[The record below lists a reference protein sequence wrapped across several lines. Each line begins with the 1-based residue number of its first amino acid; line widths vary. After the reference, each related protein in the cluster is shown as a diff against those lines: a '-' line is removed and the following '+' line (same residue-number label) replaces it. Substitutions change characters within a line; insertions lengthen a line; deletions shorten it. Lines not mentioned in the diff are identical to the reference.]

1 VTKHLGEPD
10 PKVIVMMTKSSIV
23 VRRDDAT
30 RITEAIE
37 RGDKTITVAVAVDM
51 LGDNLSWRP
60 TTVVLAHVQYLY
72 DCASDDGEIPDQLFD
87 GKVVSIRKRS

>member
-1 VTKHLGEPD
+1 MTKHLGEPD

-23 VRRDDAT
+23 VQRDDAT
-30 RITEAIE
+30 RMTEAIE
-37 RGDKTITVAVAVDM
+37 RGEKTITVPIDM

-72 DCASDDGEIPDQLFD
+72 DCGSDEDEFPDYLFD
-87 GKVVSIRKRS
+87 GKVVPIRKPS